1 MAQQG
6 VLKGLQEKKPD
17 KMEDEDREEMQL
29 HAAATIWLCLS
40 DQVMFHVMD
49 LTSPKEIWDK
59 LSTQYMSTLTTK
71 LYLKQ
76 KLYELNMMQEGSD
89 LVEHL
94 NVFNQLVADLARRG
108 NC

>member
-1 MAQQG
+1 
-6 VLKGLQEKKPD
+6 
-17 KMEDEDREEMQL
+17 
-29 HAAATIWLCLS
+29 
-40 DQVMFHVMD
+40 MFYVMD

-59 LSTQYMSTLTTK
+59 LTTQYMSTLTTK

-94 NVFNQLVADLARRG
+94 NVFNQLVADLARREVTADDEDKAIILL
-108 NC
+108 CSLPTSYMSMWLLY